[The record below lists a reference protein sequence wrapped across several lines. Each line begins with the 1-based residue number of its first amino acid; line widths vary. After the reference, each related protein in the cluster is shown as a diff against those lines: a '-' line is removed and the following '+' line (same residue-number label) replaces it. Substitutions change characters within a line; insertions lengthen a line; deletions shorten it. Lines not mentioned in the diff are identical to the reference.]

1 MTHVDADANLNS
13 PSPMYG
19 LVTMVLAS
27 QAGLSLA
34 ALTSCRVRTVQHV
47 RECRGRLVHTQ
58 NVSTTQREQEN
69 LPPVF
74 RVNMKREQFE
84 IYLTHPDWAAQNSTK
99 ITHGITHQELFPSGV
114 KSGPGHHLPKIEVV
128 MQHC

>member
-19 LVTMVLAS
+19 LVTMVMAS

-34 ALTSCRVRTVQHV
+34 ALTSCRVRTVQHL
-47 RECRGRLVHTQ
+47 RECQGRFVHTQ

-84 IYLTHPDWAAQNSTK
+84 I
-99 ITHGITHQELFPSGV
+99 
-114 KSGPGHHLPKIEVV
+114 
-128 MQHC
+128 

>member
-34 ALTSCRVRTVQHV
+34 AFTSCRVSTVQHV
-47 RECRGRLVHTQ
+47 R
-58 NVSTTQREQEN
+58 
-69 LPPVF
+69 
-74 RVNMKREQFE
+74 
-84 IYLTHPDWAAQNSTK
+84 
-99 ITHGITHQELFPSGV
+99 
-114 KSGPGHHLPKIEVV
+114 
-128 MQHC
+128 